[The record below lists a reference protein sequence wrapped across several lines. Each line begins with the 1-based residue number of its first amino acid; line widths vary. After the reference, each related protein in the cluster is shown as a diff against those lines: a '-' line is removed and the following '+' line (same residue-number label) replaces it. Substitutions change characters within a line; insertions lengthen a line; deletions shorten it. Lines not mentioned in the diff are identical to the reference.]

1 MMLTPFHLWPW
12 VFSPNPLRGYPRF
25 PLPGPHNTLCLT
37 LLPAPTG
44 SPPLAPPPPPPLTL
58 PSIHLSTTWN
68 GHFAHLCPS
77 ETGLQLTYPVASCPP
92 VRLTCAS
99 LLTGPV
105 SWCQAG
111 MRPAPLGPP
120 QHLFPCTDSNRNR
133 CCPLVTCSPPS
144 SPLLDSYSPGARSE
158 PD

>member
-1 MMLTPFHLWPW
+1 MMLTPFPSVATGFLTKHTQRIPSLPTSQPSQHPLPHTPRASLLPTTRPSSTSSTHPPLHPSAHNLKWA
-12 VFSPNPLRGYPRF
+12 FRSPLPLRDWPAAD
-25 PLPGPHNTLCLT
+25 LPGGVL
-37 LLPAPTG
+37 
-44 SPPLAPPPPPPLTL
+44 
-58 PSIHLSTTWN
+58 
-68 GHFAHLCPS
+68 
-77 ETGLQLTYPVASCPP
+77 PP
-92 VRLTCAS
+92 VRLACAS

-120 QHLFPCTDSNRNR
+120 QDLFPCTDSNRNR
-133 CCPLVTCSPPS
+133 CCPRVTCSPPS